1 MYDIWHKICSFP
13 CVSHNGCHSV
23 LELLDRLITCI
34 LKYRA
39 FDLEPGYGH
48 KENDMRKIGLT
59 LGVISLLSLMCT
71 VGSFAEDRTIPW
83 QLMKGSMFIGADVEN
98 TQGQNL
104 GDVKD
109 IVIDRGSGRI
119 AYAVV
124 SFGGFLGL
132 GEKLFAVPWGAF
144 SQKADKDTF
153 VLAVDKERLQNAPGF
168 DASNWP
174 QMASREWVTG
184 LYTYYN
190 IPPYWTTSAGTPMTT
205 ATIKNVDPNQRTI
218 TLQV

>member
-1 MYDIWHKICSFP
+1 MDI
-13 CVSHNGCHSV
+13 
-23 LELLDRLITCI
+23 
-34 LKYRA
+34 
-39 FDLEPGYGH
+39 
-48 KENDMRKIGLT
+48 KENSMKKIGIA
-59 LGVISLLSLMCT
+59 LGVLSMLSLMCV
-71 VGSFAEDRTIPW
+71 VGAFAQDRTLPW

-98 TQGQNL
+98 PQGQNL
-104 GDVKD
+104 GDIKD
-109 IVIDRGSGRI
+109 IVIERGSGRI

-144 SQKADKDTF
+144 SQKADKDIF

-174 QMASREWVTG
+174 QMASREWVTS

-190 IPPYWTTSAGTPMTT
+190 VPPYWATPAGTPMTT
-205 ATIKNVDPNQRTI
+205 ATIKNVDPNQKTI
-218 TLQV
+218 TLQVDGRMLQDLQAGDSTQVTIRKQAGAK